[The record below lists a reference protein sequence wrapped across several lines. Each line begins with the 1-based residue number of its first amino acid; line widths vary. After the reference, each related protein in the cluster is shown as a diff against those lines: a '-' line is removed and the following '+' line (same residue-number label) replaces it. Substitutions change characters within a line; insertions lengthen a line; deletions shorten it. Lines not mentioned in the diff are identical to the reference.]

1 MRFSSFLN
9 KKANEARKQLKIMKE
24 ILSESELKVKDLLDA
39 DDPYLFVDD
48 PDGEMEFGIRIYKV
62 GSEIAYRVQRR
73 ADTNP
78 YGEAYPL
85 NIESSF
91 ADLVSDMD
99 EDEAADKIKRA
110 VVEEVKAFFKK
121 SAEARDELV
130 ASGSEEGLGRV
141 TISSAGDISNSMS
154 VAKG

>member
-39 DDPYLFVDD
+39 DDPHLFVDD
-48 PDGEMEFGIRIYKV
+48 PDGEMGFGIRIYKV

-73 ADTNP
+73 ADTHP

-99 EDEAADKIKRA
+99 EDDAADKIKRA